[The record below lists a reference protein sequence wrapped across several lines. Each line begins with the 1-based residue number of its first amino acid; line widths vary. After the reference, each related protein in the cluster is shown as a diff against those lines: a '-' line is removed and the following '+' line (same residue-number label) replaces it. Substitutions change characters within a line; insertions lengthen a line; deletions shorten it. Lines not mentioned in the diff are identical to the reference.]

1 MAVADNFIVAIE
13 LGSSKVTALA
23 GQKQPDGAIQIL
35 AYAQEPSDSFI
46 RKGRINNVNKMTQC
60 ISNIKEKLEKK
71 LQKTISHVYVGVGG
85 MGMHTTSNC
94 VERMFTEKTLIN
106 KEVLAEINEAN
117 AATSTAEREILS
129 TIPQYYKIGTQQIT
143 DPEGMSAEKIEGT
156 FLNVVTKSSHR
167 EDIINCFRNANVNVA
182 EMPISVLSLAEA
194 MLPEREKTSGCVLVD
209 MGAET
214 TSVAIYKSN
223 ILRHLAIIP
232 LGSANINRDLCSLQ
246 IEDKEAEELKL
257 TYGSAYSD
265 YLEANQD
272 PIKLA
277 DGRTAKYEEI
287 CGLIEARME
296 EIFLNVDHQI
306 KQKKYDSNTLIGGIF
321 LTGGGVQIKDIEKAV
336 KEHLHFEKSKVLNK
350 TRLNVRGANG
360 EFNKD
365 GSYNTVLAIIDKA
378 EINCCGGDLGANSL
392 DIFEEEAR
400 RKAEEEAAAAAA
412 AAAAAEEAAAAAAA
426 EAAAAE
432 EARIEAERQAKKN
445 RIKNGWT
452 KFTDTIKAWVTEE
465 DHMN

>member
-94 VERMFTEKTLIN
+94 VERMFAEKTLIN
-106 KEVLAEINEAN
+106 KDVLAEINEAN

-129 TIPQYYKIGTQQIT
+129 TIPQYYKIGTQQIA

-400 RKAEEEAAAAAA
+400 RKAEEEAAAVAA

-432 EARIEAERQAKKN
+432 EARKEAERRAKKN
-445 RIKNGWT
+445 RIKNLWT
-452 KFTDTIKAWVTEE
+452 KFIDTTKTWVTEE

>member
-1 MAVADNFIVAIE
+1 
-13 LGSSKVTALA
+13 
-23 GQKQPDGAIQIL
+23 
-35 AYAQEPSDSFI
+35 
-46 RKGRINNVNKMTQC
+46 
-60 ISNIKEKLEKK
+60 
-71 LQKTISHVYVGVGG
+71 
-85 MGMHTTSNC
+85 MGMHTISHT
-94 VERMFTEKTLIN
+94 VEKVFNEKIIVDKDIVDEMYEIN
-106 KEVLAEINEAN
+106 KSNN
-117 AATSTAEREILS
+117 TSDKDILC
-129 TIPQYYKIGTQQIT
+129 TIPQNYKIGTQVVL
-143 DPEGMSAEKIEGT
+143 DPEGMNAEKIEGT
-156 FLNVVTKSSHR
+156 FLNIVAKSAIKD
-167 EDIINCFRNANVNVA
+167 DIVNCFRTANINVA
-182 EMPISVLSLAEA
+182 ELPISVLSLAEA

-223 ILRHLAIIP
+223 ILRHLAVIP

-257 TYGSAYSD
+257 TYGSAFSD

-272 PIKLA
+272 PIKLT
-277 DGRTAKYEEI
+277 DGRTVKYEEI
-287 CGLIEARME
+287 CGLIEARIE
-296 EIFLNVDHQI
+296 EIFLNIDYQI
-306 KQKKYDSNTLIGGIF
+306 KSQDFSEKKLIGGIF
-321 LTGGGVQIKDIEKAV
+321 LTGGGMKIKDVEKAV

-350 TRLNVRGANG
+350 TQLNVRGANN

-378 EINCCGGDLGANSL
+378 DINCCGGDLGANSL

-400 RKAEEEAAAAAA
+400 RKAEEEAAAVAA

-432 EARIEAERQAKKN
+432 EARKEAERRAKKN
-445 RIKNGWT
+445 RIKNLWT
-452 KFTDTIKAWVTEE
+452 KFIDTIKAWVTEE